1 MKHTRRKLVITM
13 ALCMAIA
20 FVILGIAF
28 NLIVNAHVRTK
39 AQNCISIYMNNNGVL
54 DRTEMIESQMA
65 GASFIYDPK
74 SDEPSEADNKKNSYY
89 DDFYG
94 GYYGNQNPGYQGGSY
109 GYGDWYSD
117 IIEWWNGIWDDDYRG
132 YDEIFWDYYSEN
144 IVKWWKSGESN
155 PLELYKVELGDTTLF
170 VSWKNMDDGRIQF
183 YYVNATSEMEMI
195 KTISLVM
202 YIIMA
207 VCIVGATL
215 IGFFVGKKIETD
227 QAKQKQFFENA
238 SHELKTPLMSI
249 QGYAEGLQ
257 EGVISDTQEA
267 TAVILSETDKMTN
280 LVNDILSI
288 SRLESGAYKLN
299 KETVE
304 MYSFLAECLT
314 SMEAAINSK
323 ELKVDLKVE
332 GGPATVEADRVQLEK
347 AVRNILSNAIRY
359 AETEIKITYDGKN
372 LTVWDDG
379 NPISED
385 SLKHLFERFYTGK
398 NGNTGI
404 GMSLTKE
411 IVEQHGWKI
420 KAENVDGGV
429 QFVIIM

>member
-13 ALCMAIA
+13 ALCMAVA
-20 FVILGIAF
+20 FVILGVAF

-39 AQNCISIYMNNNGVL
+39 AQNCISVYMDNDGVL

-74 SDEPSEADNKKNSYY
+74 KDEPKDAGADDHKDSYY
-89 DDFYG
+89 DDYYG
-94 GYYGNQNPGYQGGSY
+94 GYYGYDDDYYDDGERH
-109 GYGDWYSD
+109 WYD
-117 IIEWWNGIWDDDYRG
+117 DLFDLWNEIWDDDYRG

-144 IVKWWKSGESN
+144 IVNWWRTDDTRPE
-155 PLELYKVELGDTTLF
+155 EMYKVEMDDTTLF
-170 VSWKNMDDGRIQF
+170 VSWKETGDGRVQF
-183 YYVNATSEMEMI
+183 YYVNATSETEMI
-195 KTISLVM
+195 KTISIVM

-257 EGVISDTQEA
+257 EGVISDTKEA
-267 TAVILSETDKMTN
+267 TAVILNETDKMTN
-280 LVNDILSI
+280 LVNDILSL

-299 KETVE
+299 KESVE
-304 MYSFLAECLT
+304 MYSFLSECLT
-314 SMEAAINSK
+314 SMEAAINGK
-323 ELKVDLKVE
+323 DLKVDLKVE
-332 GGPATVEADRVQLEK
+332 GGLPSIEADRVQLEK

-359 AETEIKITYDGKN
+359 AEKEIKISYDGKT
-372 LTVWDDG
+372 LKIWDDG
-379 NPISED
+379 TPISED

-420 KAENVDGGV
+420 KAENVDGGA
-429 QFVIIM
+429 QFVISM

>member
-28 NLIVNAHVRTK
+28 NLIVNAHMRTK
-39 AQNCISIYMNNNGVL
+39 AQNCISIYMDNDGVL

-65 GASFIYDPK
+65 GASFLYDPMK
-74 SDEPSEADNKKNSYY
+74 NEPAEADDHGESYY

-94 GYYGNQNPGYQGGSY
+94 GYYGNNHGYSNEPH
-109 GYGDWYSD
+109 WYD
-117 IIEWWNGIWDDDYRG
+117 GLLELWNEIWEDDYHG
-132 YDEIFWDYYSEN
+132 YEEIFWDYYSEN
-144 IVKWWKSGESN
+144 IVNWWQSN
-155 PLELYKVELGDTTLF
+155 DSEPMEMYKVEMDETTLF
-170 VSWKNMDDGRIQF
+170 VSWKEAADGRIQF
-183 YYVNATSEMEMI
+183 YYVNATSETEMI

-215 IGFFVGKKIETD
+215 IGFFVGKKIEND

-257 EGVISDTQEA
+257 EGVIADTKEA
-267 TAVILSETDKMTN
+267 TNVILSETDKMTN
-280 LVNDILSI
+280 LVNDILSL

-299 KETVE
+299 KEEVE

-314 SMEAAINSK
+314 SMEASINSK
-323 ELKVDLKVE
+323 DLRVGLE
-332 GGPATVEADRVQLEK
+332 VGDGLPSIEADRVQLEK

-359 AETEIKITYDGKN
+359 AEKEINISYDGKV
-372 LTVWDDG
+372 LTIWDDG
-379 NPISED
+379 TPISED

-420 KAENVDGGV
+420 KAENVDGGA
-429 QFVIIM
+429 QFVITM